1 MTFMFSH
8 SLCTRGGWVGF
19 AFFRTPCLKFARPPC
34 SPFFHHMWWIF
45 SPECRYAMYP
55 FFFPE
60 CRYAFHPFSFLYA
73 GILFT
78 LFHPSERWMAVW
90 LQFSSGKK
98 HCIPMLLFVVFRVFS
113 CPHVYLFTC
122 AVWLFSNVRCLRCD
136 CVTHFRLWHVFRLLT
151 MGSVLYVFTS
161 YYGVAPILLDP
172 CFLCVRK

>member
-1 MTFMFSH
+1 MILPWFLRVASPSNIADFPSRLQRHPLLKNQKMIAHNVVLAAFQYALEFVFRPH
-8 SLCTRGGWVGF
+8 KWLGGIHG
-19 AFFRTPCLKFARPPC
+19 
-34 SPFFHHMWWIF
+34 
-45 SPECRYAMYP
+45 
-55 FFFPE
+55 
-60 CRYAFHPFSFLYA
+60 
-73 GILFT
+73 
-78 LFHPSERWMAVW
+78 SERWMAVW

-161 YYGVAPILLDP
+161 YYGVAPMLLDP